1 MVNYENTLQWMF
13 SQLPMYQQKGKQAYR
28 PDLSR
33 MEAFCSHLNSPE
45 KKIKT
50 IHIAGTNGKGSTA
63 HMIASVLQEA
73 GYRVGLY
80 TSPHLRDFRERI
92 KINGAFIEKQYIVK
106 FIQNNL
112 NYFDLTSLSFFEMTV
127 GLAFSYFFDKKVD
140 YAVIEVGMGG
150 RLDGTNLILPELSII
165 TNIGFD
171 HTQFLGN
178 TLPEIANEK
187 AGIIKP
193 KTPLI
198 IGETHG
204 KTKEVFIERAK
215 MLNSQIIFAD
225 QQKFVGFSS
234 DLKGSYQKKNIQTAS
249 IALLRLK
256 IDPKIINSGL
266 MKVIPNT
273 GIQGRWQILANN
285 PLTIADVAHNQEGLD
300 YVIPQIKSQSYN
312 KLHLVLGFVKDKVAE
327 KLLRLFPENAIFYFA
342 APNIPRALPIADL
355 EKVSNNL
362 NLNFKTFPTVAQAM
376 SNAQLM
382 AGSDDLIYVGGSTF
396 VVAEIL

>member
-1 MVNYENTLQWMF
+1 
-13 SQLPMYQQKGKQAYR
+13 MYQQKGKQAYR

-92 KINGAFIEKQYIVK
+92 KINGAFIEKDYIVK

-198 IGETHG
+198 IGETHE
-204 KTKEVFIERAK
+204 KTKEVFIEKAK

-300 YVIPQIKSQSYN
+300 YVIPQIMSQSYN

-376 SNAQLM
+376 SKAQLM

>member
-1 MVNYENTLQWMF
+1 MDNYENTLQWML

-92 KINGAFIEKQYIVK
+92 KINGAFIEKDYIVK

-198 IGETHG
+198 IGETHE

-327 KLLRLFPENAIFYFA
+327 KLIKLFPENAIFYFA

>member
-1 MVNYENTLQWMF
+1 
-13 SQLPMYQQKGKQAYR
+13 MYQQKGKQAYR

-92 KINGAFIEKQYIVK
+92 KINGAFIEKDYIVK
-106 FIQNNL
+106 FIQNNI

-198 IGETHG
+198 IGETHE

-327 KLLRLFPENAIFYFA
+327 KLIKLFPENAIFYFA

-362 NLNFKTFPTVAQAM
+362 NLNFKTFPTVAQAI

-396 VVAEIL
+396 VVAEII

>member
-1 MVNYENTLQWMF
+1 LVNYENTLQWMF

-198 IGETHG
+198 IGETHE
-204 KTKEVFIERAK
+204 KTKEVFIEKAK

-266 MKVIPNT
+266 MKVISNT

-300 YVIPQIKSQSYN
+300 YVIPQIMSQSYN
-312 KLHLVLGFVKDKVAE
+312 KLHLVLGFVKDKEAE
-327 KLLRLFPENAIFYFA
+327 KLIKLFPENAIFYFA

-376 SNAQLM
+376 SKAQLM

>member
-1 MVNYENTLQWMF
+1 
-13 SQLPMYQQKGKQAYR
+13 MYQQKGKQAYR

-198 IGETHG
+198 IGETHE

-327 KLLRLFPENAIFYFA
+327 KLIKLFPENAIFYFA

-376 SNAQLM
+376 SKAQSM
-382 AGSDDLIYVGGSTF
+382 AGSNDLIYVGGSTF

>member
-1 MVNYENTLQWMF
+1 
-13 SQLPMYQQKGKQAYR
+13 MYQQKGKQAYR

-92 KINGAFIEKQYIVK
+92 KINGAFIEKDYIVK

-171 HTQFLGN
+171 HIQFLGN

-198 IGETHG
+198 IGETHE

-362 NLNFKTFPTVAQAM
+362 NLNFKTFPTVAQAI

>member
-1 MVNYENTLQWMF
+1 
-13 SQLPMYQQKGKQAYR
+13 MYQQKGKQAYR

-171 HTQFLGN
+171 HIQFLGN
-178 TLPEIANEK
+178 TLPEIAHEK

-198 IGETHG
+198 IGETHE
-204 KTKEVFIERAK
+204 KTKEVFIEKAK

-266 MKVIPNT
+266 MKVISNT

-300 YVIPQIKSQSYN
+300 YVIPQIMSQSYN
-312 KLHLVLGFVKDKVAE
+312 KLHLVLGFVKDKEAE
-327 KLLRLFPENAIFYFA
+327 KLIKLFPENAIFYFA

-376 SNAQLM
+376 LKAQSM
-382 AGSDDLIYVGGSTF
+382 AGSNDLIYVGGSTF

>member
-1 MVNYENTLQWMF
+1 ML

-171 HTQFLGN
+171 HIQFLGN

-198 IGETHG
+198 IGETHE

-376 SNAQLM
+376 LKAQSM
-382 AGSDDLIYVGGSTF
+382 AGSNDLIYVGGSTF

>member
-1 MVNYENTLQWMF
+1 
-13 SQLPMYQQKGKQAYR
+13 MYQQKGKQAYR

-171 HTQFLGN
+171 HIQFLGN

-198 IGETHG
+198 IGETHE

-327 KLLRLFPENAIFYFA
+327 KLIKLFPENAIFYFA

-362 NLNFKTFPTVAQAM
+362 NLNFKTFPTVAQAI

>member
-1 MVNYENTLQWMF
+1 ML

-92 KINGAFIEKQYIVK
+92 KINGAFIEKHYIVK

-112 NYFDLTSLSFFEMTV
+112 NYIDLTSLSFFEMTV

-193 KTPLI
+193 RTPI
-198 IGETHG
+198 VIGETHE
-204 KTKEVFIERAK
+204 KTKEVFMERAK

-256 IDPKIINSGL
+256 IDPKIINLGL
-266 MKVIPNT
+266 MKVISNT
-273 GIQGRWQILANN
+273 GIQGRWQILAFN

-327 KLLRLFPENAIFYFA
+327 KLIKLFPENAIFYFA

-355 EKVSNNL
+355 EKVSNKL
-362 NLNFKTFPTVAQAM
+362 NINFKTFPTVAQAM
-376 SNAQLM
+376 LKAQSM
-382 AGSDDLIYVGGSTF
+382 ASSDDLIYVGGSTF

>member
-1 MVNYENTLQWMF
+1 
-13 SQLPMYQQKGKQAYR
+13 MYQQKGKQAYR

-92 KINGAFIEKQYIVK
+92 KINGAFIEKDYIVK

-171 HTQFLGN
+171 HIQFLGN

-198 IGETHG
+198 IGETHE

-327 KLLRLFPENAIFYFA
+327 KLIKLFPENAIFYFA

>member
-1 MVNYENTLQWMF
+1 ML

-198 IGETHG
+198 IGETHE

-266 MKVIPNT
+266 MKVISNT

-300 YVIPQIKSQSYN
+300 YVIPQIMSQSYN

-327 KLLRLFPENAIFYFA
+327 KLIKLFPENAIFYFA

-376 SNAQLM
+376 SKAQLM

>member
-1 MVNYENTLQWMF
+1 MDNYENTLQWMF

-92 KINGAFIEKQYIVK
+92 KINGAFIEKDYIVK

-198 IGETHG
+198 IGETHE
-204 KTKEVFIERAK
+204 KTKEVFIEKAK

-327 KLLRLFPENAIFYFA
+327 KLIKLFPENAIFYFA

-362 NLNFKTFPTVAQAM
+362 NLNFKTFPTVAQAI
-376 SNAQLM
+376 SNAQSM

>member
-1 MVNYENTLQWMF
+1 ML

-33 MEAFCSHLNSPE
+33 MVAFSSHLNSPE

-92 KINGAFIEKQYIVK
+92 KINGAYIEKHYIVK

-112 NYFDLTSLSFFEMTV
+112 NYIDLTCLSFFEMTV

-193 KTPLI
+193 RTPI
-198 IGETHG
+198 VIGETHE
-204 KTKEVFIERAK
+204 KTKEVFMEKAK

-256 IDPKIINSGL
+256 IDPKIINLGL
-266 MKVIPNT
+266 MKVISNT
-273 GIQGRWQILANN
+273 GIQGRWQILALN

-312 KLHLVLGFVKDKVAE
+312 KLHLVLGFVKDKEAE
-327 KLLRLFPENAIFYFA
+327 KLIKLFPENAIFYFA
-342 APNIPRALPIADL
+342 ASNIPRALPIKDL
-355 EKVSNNL
+355 EKVSNKL
-362 NLNFKTFPTVAQAM
+362 NINFKTFPTVPKAMLKAQ
-376 SNAQLM
+376 SM
-382 AGSDDLIYVGGSTF
+382 ASSDDLIYVGGSTF

>member
-171 HTQFLGN
+171 HIQFLGN

-198 IGETHG
+198 IGETHE
-204 KTKEVFIERAK
+204 KTKEVFIEKAK

-327 KLLRLFPENAIFYFA
+327 KLIKLFPENAIFYFA

-376 SNAQLM
+376 LKAQSM
-382 AGSDDLIYVGGSTF
+382 AGSNDLIYVGGSTF

>member
-1 MVNYENTLQWMF
+1 MDYDKTLQWML

-171 HTQFLGN
+171 HIQFLGN

-198 IGETHG
+198 IGETHE
-204 KTKEVFIERAK
+204 KTKEVFTERAK

-256 IDPKIINSGL
+256 IDPKIINLGL
-266 MKVIPNT
+266 MKVISNT

-362 NLNFKTFPTVAQAM
+362 NLNFKTFPTVAQAI

>member
-1 MVNYENTLQWMF
+1 
-13 SQLPMYQQKGKQAYR
+13 MYQQKGKQAYR

-92 KINGAFIEKQYIVK
+92 KINGAFIEKKYIVK

-198 IGETHG
+198 IGETHE

-376 SNAQLM
+376 SKAQLM